1 MNKGGFIMGEELQKI
16 LENIE
21 ELSGY
26 TEDDEILDRIDD
38 LKDDLYNE
46 NVENITD
53 TLDYLEEYF
62 NSNRI
67 DDPTINSIITEIRE
81 YASNL
86 E

>member
-1 MNKGGFIMGEELQKI
+1 MGEELQKI

>member
-1 MNKGGFIMGEELQKI
+1 MSEELQKI

-46 NVENITD
+46 NVESVID

>member
-1 MNKGGFIMGEELQKI
+1 MMERERLQKI
-16 LENIE
+16 LEDIE

-26 TEDDEILDRIDD
+26 TEDDEVLDRIDD
-38 LKDDLYNE
+38 LEDDIYNE
-46 NVENITD
+46 NVESIID

-62 NSNRI
+62 NSEHT

-81 YASNL
+81 YTSNL